1 VPYPASLKDEPMRY
15 WIGVASRDHVMKGK
29 SGGFC
34 QLGHGKAAPVK
45 RLQPGDH
52 IVYYSPRTALEGGEP
67 VQAFTAIGEI
77 LPGEPYVGDMGGGF
91 KPTRR
96 DVRWFKAGEAPIRP
110 LLEALSFTR
119 GQRSWG
125 YAFRRGAFEMTAED
139 YALIAA
145 AMGVRLSVGGPAG

>member
-1 VPYPASLKDEPMRY
+1 MRY

-29 SGGFC
+29 AGGFC

-45 RLQPGDH
+45 RLQPGDR

-77 LPGEPYVGDMGGGF
+77 LSGRALCR
-91 KPTRR
+91 PTWAAVSNRR
-96 DVRWFKAGEAPIRP
+96 GATCAGSKSREAPIRP
-110 LLEALSFTR
+110 LLEQLSFTR

-145 AMGVRLSVGGPAG
+145 AMGVRS